1 MFSGQNSWQD
11 ANRGYQISSE
21 DLQTLV
27 QLAGKYGPI
36 NLMFFL
42 RSIGETSAFRLHPLD
57 RGVLSRARGTS

>member
-11 ANRGYQISSE
+11 ANPGYQISSE

-42 RSIGETSAFRLHPLD
+42 RSIGETSTFRPHPLD
-57 RGVLSRARGTS
+57 RGVLSRAWDTS